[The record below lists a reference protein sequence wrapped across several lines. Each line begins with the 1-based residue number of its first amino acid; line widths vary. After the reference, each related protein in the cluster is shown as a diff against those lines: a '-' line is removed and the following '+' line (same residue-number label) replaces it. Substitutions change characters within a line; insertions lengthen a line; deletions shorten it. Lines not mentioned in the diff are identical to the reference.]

1 VLPLRCDLLPEPL
14 PVSLAWSE
22 TPLAPVALRP
32 HRPVRTDPRYA
43 PETGPQ
49 KQAPSM
55 GRYVMENGD
64 TTTHRP
70 TDLASTPDTASSVA
84 TRSCASTAGRLTQ
97 AHSDPP
103 ISPRHRTGLSSLHS
117 VLGLHGRL
125 SPTHNAIPT
134 TQRTRG
140 ATAPEDPSSE
150 AATKTKETACH
161 GTRSTGERRIVE
173 TINPASPKPTN
184 RPRTSGG
191 NHLVP
196 IILSGHPNNQP
207 VRIVR
212 TTNQSQPNKPSSAL
226 PVGTTWCLATT
237 IVRTTN
243 QSESSEQPTS
253 RNPTNRVAHF
263 RWEPPGALLPPTS
276 MRSETGKGVGQC
288 IPRQRVGGGIRRRA
302 PH

>member
-1 VLPLRCDLLPEPL
+1 MSSC
-14 PVSLAWSE
+14 
-22 TPLAPVALRP
+22 PLAPVALRP

-55 GRYVMENGD
+55 GRYVLENGG

-84 TRSCASTAGRLTQ
+84 TWSCASTAGRLTQ

-125 SPTHNAIPT
+125 SPTHNAIPA

-150 AATKTKETACH
+150 AATKTKETAGRGG
-161 GTRSTGERRIVE
+161 GTAGPSRAAAARLGCQLE
-173 TINPASPKPTN
+173 
-184 RPRTSGG
+184 
-191 NHLVP
+191 L
-196 IILSGHPNNQP
+196 
-207 VRIVR
+207 
-212 TTNQSQPNKPSSAL
+212 SSA
-226 PVGTTWCLATT
+226 
-237 IVRTTN
+237 
-243 QSESSEQPTS
+243 
-253 RNPTNRVAHF
+253 
-263 RWEPPGALLPPTS
+263 PG
-276 MRSETGKGVGQC
+276 Q
-288 IPRQRVGGGIRRRA
+288 
-302 PH
+302 

>member
-1 VLPLRCDLLPEPL
+1 L
-14 PVSLAWSE
+14 
-22 TPLAPVALRP
+22 
-32 HRPVRTDPRYA
+32 
-43 PETGPQ
+43 
-49 KQAPSM
+49 
-55 GRYVMENGD
+55 ENGG
-64 TTTHRP
+64 TNTHRP

-84 TRSCASTAGRLTQ
+84 TWSCASTAGRLTQ

-103 ISPRHRTGLSSLHS
+103 ISPQHRTGLSSLHS

-161 GTRSTGERRIVE
+161 GTRSTEERRIDE

-184 RPRTSGG
+184 RPCTSGG

-196 IILSGHPNNQP
+196 IILSRRPNNQP

-212 TTNQSQPNKPSSAL
+212 ATNQSKPNKPSSAL
-226 PVGTTWCLATT
+226 PVGTTWCLATDT
-237 IVRTTN
+237 TWCLSSCHVVRATN

-253 RNPTNRVAHF
+253 PNPTNRVAHF
-263 RWEPPGALLPPTS
+263 RWEPPGALLPSTS
-276 MRSETGKGVGQC
+276 MRSETGRGVGQC
-288 IPRQRVGGGIRRRA
+288 IPRQRVISGIRRRA

>member
-1 VLPLRCDLLPEPL
+1 M
-14 PVSLAWSE
+14 E
-22 TPLAPVALRP
+22 TQP
-32 HRPVRTDPRYA
+32 HTDP
-43 PETGPQ
+43 Q
-49 KQAPSM
+49 
-55 GRYVMENGD
+55 
-64 TTTHRP
+64 
-70 TDLASTPDTASSVA
+70 
-84 TRSCASTAGRLTQ
+84 
-97 AHSDPP
+97 
-103 ISPRHRTGLSSLHS
+103 ISPRHRTRPLQSP
-117 VLGLHGRL
+117 LGPAPPRPADSHKHT
-125 SPTHNAIPT
+125 PTH
-134 TQRTRG
+134 
-140 ATAPEDPSSE
+140 
-150 AATKTKETACH
+150 
-161 GTRSTGERRIVE
+161 RSRLDTG
-173 TINPASPKPTN
+173 PASPASTRSWASTAGCLPHTMPSQQLRERGERQPPRTRAAKQ
-184 RPRTSGG
+184 RPRRRRQPAMARAVPG
-191 NHLVP
+191 NDESPKQSTQPVRNQQM
-196 IILSGHPNNQP
+196 SGHPNNQP